1 MVHEWDMKM
10 ATSFRERMQMEMDST
25 SSISRGPILPE
36 DQIMCV
42 PERVIEDR
50 DLIVEAD
57 EATIRD
63 SVDTEPVV
71 VAKIPRWLEQM
82 KKRQKGTIEPYTPMP
97 GIRIKRI
104 GGELRLVY
112 GNDE

>member
-1 MVHEWDMKM
+1 
-10 ATSFRERMQMEMDST
+10 
-25 SSISRGPILPE
+25 
-36 DQIMCV
+36 MCV
-42 PERVIEDR
+42 PERVIEDK

-57 EATIRD
+57 DATIRD

-71 VAKIPRWLEQM
+71 VAKIPRWVEQM

-104 GGELRLVY
+104 GEELRLVY